1 LSLRISGGF
10 LKGRVLGAPQ
20 GVYYRPLTGRL
31 TKSLFGYLGDR
42 IRGVAALDLFAGV
55 GVFGVEALSRGAAGA
70 TFVEQDAALVG
81 QLEENLKTLGLDD
94 AARVNCED
102 VLSYLAVTRPSR
114 PYGIVFLD
122 PPYGRGL
129 AFRTIEALADWPGF
143 DGLTLGIAKVFK
155 KERFAAPASLALL
168 ETRQVGD
175 DNLHFF
181 HRPSPEGRGD
191 VGTNSKAHDNP

>member
-10 LKGRVLGAPQ
+10 LKGRVLAAPQ

-31 TKSLFGYLGDR
+31 TKSLFGYLGDA

-55 GVFGVEALSRGAAGA
+55 GVFGVEALSRGAAGV
-70 TFVEQDAALVG
+70 TFVEQDAALVDH
-81 QLEENLKTLGLDD
+81 LERNLKTLELDD

-102 VLSYLAVTRPSR
+102 VLSYLSLTRPSV
-114 PYGIVFLD
+114 PYGVVFLD

-129 AFRTIEALADWPGF
+129 AFRTIEKLADWPGF
-143 DGLTLGIAKVFK
+143 DGRTLGIAKVFK

-168 ETRQVGD
+168 ETRTVGD

-181 HRPSPEGRGD
+181 HKPSADGAGD
-191 VGTNSKAHDNP
+191 ASSDLKAEDNP

>member
-1 LSLRISGGF
+1 LSLRLSGGF
-10 LKGRVLGAPQ
+10 LKGRVLEAPP
-20 GVYYRPLTGRL
+20 GIYYRPLTGRL

-70 TFVEQDAALVG
+70 TFVEQEAVLVDC
-81 QLEENLKTLGLDD
+81 LERNLRNLELADV
-94 AARVNCED
+94 ARVNCED
-102 VLSYLAVTRPSR
+102 VLSYLAVTRPST
-114 PYGIVFLD
+114 PYGVVFLD

-143 DGLTLGIAKVFK
+143 GGRSLGIAKVFK

-181 HRPSPEGRGD
+181 HKASPEGSGD
-191 VGTNSKAHDNP
+191 VGSNSKAQGNP